1 MLTIPEM
8 QSLLNVIESVD
19 KSNWHQTTH
28 DRYDTIRQK
37 LQEAMVNI
45 RAVETAAKMAKPE
58 GTLIENVTPEEADV
72 YNQRGEQLML
82 AAASSSVPEHTHAKL
97 ASIMVGLT
105 SAICRLAG
113 LPRLIFC
120 NDLMSNVL
128 FTALKAAYNEGLCSS
143 GTGGK
148 DADGHT

>member
-8 QSLLNVIESVD
+8 QSMLNLIDTAD
-19 KSNWHQTTH
+19 KSDWHQATH
-28 DRYDTIRQK
+28 ERYDTIRQK
-37 LQEAMVNI
+37 LQETMVNT
-45 RAVETAAKMAKPE
+45 RSVEQATKMAKPE
-58 GTLIENVTPEEADV
+58 GTLIENVTPDEAAT
-72 YNQRGEQLML
+72 YSQRGELLML
-82 AAASSSVPEHTHAKL
+82 AAAKSSVPEHTHAKL

-105 SAICRLAG
+105 SAICRLAE

-143 GTGGK
+143 GIGAK
-148 DADGHT
+148 DDDGQS